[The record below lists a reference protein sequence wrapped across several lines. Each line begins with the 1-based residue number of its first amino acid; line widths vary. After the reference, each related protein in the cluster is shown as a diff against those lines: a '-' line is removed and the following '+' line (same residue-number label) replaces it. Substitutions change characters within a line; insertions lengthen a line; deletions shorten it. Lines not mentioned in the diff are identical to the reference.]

1 MDRGERRMIFPR
13 WNIKQHLLCVCKSTS
28 TIVLVV
34 AMAHDSTKNHCCVSL
49 APWSANYI
57 SIWNL
62 HFFLWIFLPSAIKNL
77 LFLRDFHASENFISR
92 YSRRVVGIR
101 RKKKLLTLQL
111 LWNSALL
118 WNEHFEKYLIPPLLL
133 LRAIQ
138 IKVFSRF

>member
-101 RKKKLLTLQL
+101 RKKKLLTLQPRAN
-111 LWNSALL
+111 NSA
-118 WNEHFEKYLIPPLLL
+118 NKENIRAHQRTRREHREHREHFENIEN
-133 LRAIQ
+133 I
-138 IKVFSRF
+138 